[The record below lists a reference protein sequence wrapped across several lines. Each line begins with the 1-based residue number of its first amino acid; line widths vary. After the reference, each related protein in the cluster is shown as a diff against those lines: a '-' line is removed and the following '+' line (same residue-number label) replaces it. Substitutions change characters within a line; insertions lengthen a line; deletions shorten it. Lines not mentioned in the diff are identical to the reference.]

1 MNNKW
6 SILLSIA
13 LFVILSACSKK
24 EDDGLIQKDLS
35 REIVFS
41 AEFGEDQTKTAFQSD
56 EVSIWWSP
64 QDAISVFYGASDG
77 NKFISTNAE
86 EVAQAEFRGTLN
98 AFTGEYET
106 GVSHFFWAVYP
117 YSSAI
122 SCDGTSVVAT
132 LNEDQIAQA
141 GSFAPNTNVAIA
153 RSSGLN
159 LSFNNACSWFR
170 FKLKKEGVK
179 RVILKGN
186 GNEDIAGSFR
196 ISIGQDG
203 KPTVK
208 EVIDGKKEIVL
219 HLQNYDSFLVGEW
232 YYFTLLPQ
240 VFENGCT
247 VTIKT
252 DSEIGTRI
260 IKNKEGKAVFL
271 RSKYNSSEN
280 LDRDIQYTEDPNAG
294 EFSNEGGKESGL
306 YLGIS
311 TFDRVLSY
319 NPVHL
324 ISEESLEDYKAIV
337 DNMALATKNGTLLYY
352 SIDEDITSIKKVPL
366 PEDLFNVSLVT
377 FTDGLDQGSLSKRRG
392 MYEDDMEYLDAIRS
406 RMDNEFV
413 SGLPIKSFAIGLM
426 GADAQSNPTLFQTN
440 LEKIAST
447 PTTTSEKYVYKA
459 SNMTEVNTA
468 FGEIASQLSQNF
480 KVQKL
485 EITIPFPSG
494 NGTKERFVLDNKTAS
509 NSTKYIEGVFDMSTL
524 SLKNVTYKGLTS
536 TSGEIVPSVL
546 SDDEFE
552 LTYTFEGIPVSD
564 GGEIVTSNIHHYS
577 MRPTETSWQ
586 INSEFHNTDD
596 CKTYTE
602 VKSALV
608 MLNIDL
614 SISLSGQLTNLQS
627 SVKSFLSKLYNN
639 AVDPNV
645 IKSVK
650 LNKKTLDL
658 IAGQSETLI
667 AKISPSTAPAS
678 GLKWVSTRP
687 SIATVDQNGNVTG
700 IAEGSTTITVSTSDD
715 NILASCTVNVQF
727 KHVESISL
735 NKTELTIFTGKK
747 ETLYTTITPTNA
759 SNKNVIW
766 QSSDPSIATVTSSGE
781 VTGIALGTAS
791 ITAKSVD
798 GDKTATC
805 EVIITDYIPSS
816 KPIDLSLAVW
826 YSPNKGS
833 SYIGYIPYDDIQYV
847 NLSDYQAI
855 GLTILSN
862 NGDMIMALEDASSD
876 EMYHDASLFY
886 NMPTKDQG
894 IIISARWDNIN
905 QALQRFGGESLKRGI
920 WTTGSY
926 KSGLYTY
933 YYYVNGSGGTV
944 SLSGSSSG
952 DSDQY
957 VREVLPIDNAS
968 YNCFITKSKGIGYS
982 YINNAQ
988 RHIVNS
994 PTNIPAGCSV
1004 DGVAVFSSTG
1014 IGSVII
1020 SLKDASSTAMTWS
1033 AACSCFGQD
1042 NLPTKQQALLISA
1055 RLTEV
1060 NNALTNCGGEKLVGY
1075 DNGWKYYW
1083 TSDCYYEQNHWYYY
1097 YLCNGGCRLSI
1108 TSSTTDKYF
1117 VRLVNNI

>member
-1 MNNKW
+1 MKW
-6 SILLSIA
+6 LLTPSAVLILVLGSCSVQELDYNAKKDGKELVFIA
-13 LFVILSACSKK
+13 ES
-24 EDDGLIQKDLS
+24 
-35 REIVFS
+35 
-41 AEFGEDQTKTAFQSD
+41 GENSTKTALQADST
-56 EVSIWWSP
+56 SIWWNP
-64 QDAISVFYGASDG
+64 QDAISIFYGASEG
-77 NKFISTNAE
+77 SKFISTNAE
-86 EVAQAEFRGTLN
+86 EVSKAEFRGTLS
-98 AFTGEYET
+98 AFTGESE
-106 GVSHFFWAVYP
+106 GGDANFFWAVYP

-122 SCDGTSVVAT
+122 SCNGSSVVAS
-132 LNEDQIAQA
+132 LNDDQIATI
-141 GSFAPNTNVAIA
+141 GSFAPNTNISIA
-153 RSSGLN
+153 KSTGLN
-159 LSFNNACSWFR
+159 LSFYNACSWLR
-170 FKLKKEGVK
+170 FKLTKEGVK
-179 RVILKGN
+179 RVIFKGN
-186 GNEDIAGSFR
+186 NNEDVAGDFR
-196 ISIGQDG
+196 ISMGTNNR
-203 KPTVK
+203 PT
-208 EVIDGKKEIVL
+208 EPIIIDGKKEIVF
-219 HLQNYDSFLVGEW
+219 HLANYEAFEVGQW
-232 YYFTLLPQ
+232 YFITLLPQ
-240 VFENGCT
+240 TFQKGFSVIF
-247 VTIKT
+247 KT
-252 DSEIGTRI
+252 DTEIGTRSVNSTYTFQRSDYETGRNI
-260 IKNKEGKAVFL
+260 DKNV
-271 RSKYNSSEN
+271 
-280 LDRDIQYTEDPNAG
+280 QYTEDPNAG
-294 EFSNEGGKESGL
+294 EYSNEGGKESGL

-311 TFDRVLSY
+311 TFDRVLNY

-337 DNMALATKNGTLLYY
+337 DNMTLATKNGTLLYY

-366 PEDLFNVSLVT
+366 PDDLFNVSIVT

-447 PTTTSEKYVYKA
+447 PTVSSEKYVYKA
-459 SNMTEVNTA
+459 SNMTEVNNA

-524 SLKNVTYKGLTS
+524 SLKNVTYKGITS

-596 CKTYTE
+596 CKTFTE

-614 SISLSGQLTNLQS
+614 SISLAGQLSNLQT

-645 IKSVK
+645 IKTVK
-650 LNKKTLDL
+650 LNKTTMDL

-667 AKISPSTAPAS
+667 ATISPSTAPAS

-687 SIATVDQNGNVTG
+687 SIATVDQNGKVTG
-700 IAEGSTTITVSTSDD
+700 VAEGSTTITVSTSDD

-727 KHVESISL
+727 RHVESISL
-735 NKTELTIFTGKK
+735 NKTELTLFAGKK
-747 ETLYTTITPTNA
+747 EILYTTITPTEA

-766 QSSDPSIATVTSSGE
+766 QSSDPSVATVNNSGE

-826 YSPNKGS
+826 YSPNNGS

-847 NLSDYQAI
+847 NLSDYHAI

-933 YYYVNGSGGTV
+933 YYFVDGSGGTV
-944 SLSGSSSG
+944 SSSSG
-952 DSDQY
+952 NSDQY

-1060 NNALTNCGGEKLVGY
+1060 NNALKNCGGDEIVSY

-1083 TSDCYYEQNHWYYY
+1083 TSDYYYDQNYGNYYY
-1097 YLCNGGCRLSI
+1097 YITGNGCQLAK
-1108 TSSTTDKYF
+1108 TSSTTNKYF
-1117 VRLVNNI
+1117 VRLVNNF